1 MKKRHFLQFFLF
13 LAVLVGLSACG
24 SSSDDDG
31 VSSGTVRLA
40 LTDAVDHNYAA
51 VVISI
56 KEIRAVPAGE
66 EGKSVESLPLIVSYQ
81 TPLVIEVLDLA
92 YQQQLLGEAVL
103 PAGRYNQ
110 LRLVL
115 TANTD
120 PLLPANF
127 VILTDDADAKKIP
140 IDTPSGQQSGLKVVG
155 GFEVQAGE
163 AIAVV
168 LDFDPARSV
177 VETGE
182 EDKRIFKPTGIRVVQ
197 AEDVLATYGA
207 ITGKVAQAGNQ
218 LPVTTATVYAYP
230 KGATTPIATTSVS
243 EGGSFRLLLPP
254 GEYEL
259 KVTAKG
265 FASFSLPGT
274 LVVINQQD
282 QDAGI
287 VLLQALT
294 P

>member
-1 MKKRHFLQFFLF
+1 MKKRYFLQCFLF
-13 LAVLVGLSACG
+13 LAMLFGLSACG

-66 EGKSVESLPLIVSYQ
+66 EGKSVGSLPLIVSYQ
-81 TPLVIEVLDLA
+81 TPLIVDVLDLA

-120 PLLPANF
+120 PLLPANYI
-127 VILTDDADAKKIP
+127 ILTDDADAKKIP

-163 AIAVV
+163 STAVI

-177 VETGE
+177 VETGV

-197 AEDVLATYGA
+197 AEDVPCLLWRHYRASRSSRKSASGYRCHRLCLPERSHHTNSNGICQRGGRLISPPFA
-207 ITGKVAQAGNQ
+207 SWRVRAESNGQGLCIFFPAGNAPRHQ
-218 LPVTTATVYAYP
+218 SA
-230 KGATTPIATTSVS
+230 
-243 EGGSFRLLLPP
+243 GS
-254 GEYEL
+254 GC
-259 KVTAKG
+259 G
-265 FASFSLPGT
+265 NFASASG
-274 LVVINQQD
+274 
-282 QDAGI
+282 
-287 VLLQALT
+287 
-294 P
+294 